1 MKQTKPQEDR
11 GLTPEGGQ
19 DGRHLG
25 PDHLKR
31 LLKTHRQGALVRS
44 RASLFMWLFALI
56 ALFFH
61 TIETI
66 AFQGVTVAVLFLI
79 LMNPPTLW
87 LMKYI
92 HQRRQYEFFSLSTN
106 VLEIIGYT
114 AIIYF
119 LGGFRAAYMVPLYT
133 ALITY
138 VGVVAPRRIPLIVA
152 TFCSLA
158 FCTMAL
164 LEHFGFIPHQNLVL
178 SSYDYNLTV
187 LIVCLLATA
196 GLLYVVAF
204 IAGYTGSVLKRARDT
219 LKEQNIQLK
228 ESERLKSEF
237 LANMSHEIRTPMN
250 AVIGFADMLLDTHLD
265 DEQRDHAKLIKES
278 GNTLLSLIN
287 DILDL
292 SKIEAGVLDFEE
304 IEFDPELLAYD
315 LCEIIR
321 PKVSSKS
328 IEILCRIAD
337 NIPSYVKGDPLRL
350 RQVLTN
356 LMSNA
361 TKFTEAG
368 EIELTIQVEEE
379 TDSRMKFHAAIRDT
393 GIGIP
398 EEKSSAIFEP
408 FQQGDGSTTRKYGGT
423 GLGLSIC
430 KQISRLM
437 GGDVWVESE
446 VGKGSV
452 FHFTAWLG
460 KAEDKEAKRLA
471 PVSFSGRNI
480 LIVDDNEANLDILRH
495 VLESI
500 GMRVTALRRPA
511 GVFPTLQAALEGGNP
526 FEVCILDLQMPVIS
540 GYDVAKGIRDLGT
553 QFHGLPLVA
562 LSSPMDRDARKC
574 EEAGFNGFLTKPI
587 RREELY
593 RMLERIIGESQCTA
607 EKDEVKKERIMT
619 QYSVREDRKHSV
631 RLLLAEDNAF
641 NQKLAVMML
650 TKAGYQVE
658 IANDGKEAVEKYM
671 DSPEGFDL
679 ILMDV
684 QMPELDGFEATK
696 AIRRYEEQAQ
706 IKSKKS
712 QGEDEPVANAKDQT
726 QNPQL
731 RALHIPIIAMTAH
744 AMKGDMERCLEAG
757 MDDYIS
763 KPIKREFVL
772 EILDKWVL
780 DKRSDVFGPAVKY
793 AASDNR

>member
-1 MKQTKPQEDR
+1 M
-11 GLTPEGGQ
+11 EGGQ
-19 DGRHLG
+19 ETRHLS
-25 PDHLKR
+25 PDHLRR

-44 RASLFMWLFALI
+44 GASLFMWLFALI
-56 ALFFH
+56 SLFFQ
-61 TIETI
+61 TLETV
-66 AFQGVTVAVLFLI
+66 AFKGVTATVVFLI
-79 LMNPPTLW
+79 LMNLPTLW

-92 HQRRQYEFFSLSTN
+92 TRRRYHEYFSLSIN

-114 AIIYF
+114 TIIYF
-119 LGGFRAAYMVPLYT
+119 VGGFRASYMTPISA

-138 VGVVAPRRIPLIVA
+138 VGVMAPRRITLIIATLCALVFSCMVA
-152 TFCSLA
+152 
-158 FCTMAL
+158 
-164 LEHFGFIPHQNLVL
+164 LEHVGFIPHQNLVL
-178 SSYDYNLTV
+178 SGYDYNPRV
-187 LIVCLLATA
+187 VIFCLLAMA
-196 GLLYVVAF
+196 GMLYVVAF
-204 IAGYTGSVLKRARDT
+204 IAGYTGDVLKRARDR

-250 AVIGFADMLLDTHLD
+250 AVIGFADLLLDTHLN

-328 IEILCRIAD
+328 IEILCRIAH

-379 TDSRMKFHAAIRDT
+379 TDTQLKLHATIRDT

-398 EEKSSAIFEP
+398 EEKLSAIFEP
-408 FQQGDGSTTRKYGGT
+408 FQQGDGSTTRRYGGT

-460 KAEDKEAKRLA
+460 RAKDREAKRLP
-471 PVSFSGRNI
+471 PVSFSGRKI
-480 LIVDDNEANLDILRH
+480 LIVDDNQANLDILRH
-495 VLESI
+495 VLASI

-511 GVFPTLQAALEGGNP
+511 EVIPILQAALEAGNP
-526 FEVCILDLQMPVIS
+526 FEVCILDLQMPVMS
-540 GYDVAKGIRDLGT
+540 GYDVARGIRDLGT
-553 QFHGLPLVA
+553 QFQGLPLVA
-562 LSSPMDRDARKC
+562 LSSPTDRDAWKC

-593 RMLERIIGESQCTA
+593 RMLERMIGESQYTG

-650 TKAGYQVE
+650 TKAGYQVGV
-658 IANDGKEAVEKYM
+658 ANNGREAVEKYLE
-671 DSPEGFDL
+671 SPEGLDL

-706 IKSKKS
+706 IKSQES
-712 QGEDEPVANAKDQT
+712 RGRDEPIANAKPQS
-726 QNPQL
+726 QNREL
-731 RALHIPIIAMTAH
+731 RARHVPIIAMTAH

-763 KPIKREFVL
+763 KPIRREFVL
-772 EILDKWVL
+772 EIINKWVL
-780 DKRSDVFGPAVKY
+780 DKRSD
-793 AASDNR
+793 ASSPVRHAEGDNR